1 MFIVFVVSERQSL
14 IENSSLIY
22 ANITRDMTD
31 SSHYPVWVSR
41 YNEAIWKSNSG
52 QYSDAKRILAPLLN
66 DTNVTKKAEV
76 SELYGDLIYSMS
88 GPVDD
93 SIHMYER
100 SLSFSLSDRVHRKIA
115 YIQQIQ
121 KHSQTGSWNTAIAPQ
136 ADSGSQMRDAKKI
149 ELQKTAWERDKYLW
163 NSISPIW
170 NNHSEL
176 NRLIERAQ
184 SSWSMTMTQDW

>member
-1 MFIVFVVSERQSL
+1 
-14 IENSSLIY
+14 
-22 ANITRDMTD
+22 MTD

-121 KHSQTGSWNTAIAPQ
+121 KHSQTGS
-136 ADSGSQMRDAKKI
+136 
-149 ELQKTAWERDKYLW
+149 
-163 NSISPIW
+163 
-170 NNHSEL
+170 
-176 NRLIERAQ
+176 
-184 SSWSMTMTQDW
+184 